1 MRALFDLHGLDA
13 VIYKEIRHVVRDPA
27 TLVLAIA
34 MPLMQLLLF
43 GYAINMRVEHIRSA
57 YYNED
62 RGRLSEQLLDGL
74 RASRGFDLV
83 LATSSRASLMEALVA
98 GKVHV
103 GFDIPEDF
111 SADIL
116 LGRPSSVQVLIDG
129 SDSAIAQSAYG
140 SAAQIGAAISQRLHA
155 NGVAPVAVDVRPRM
169 LFNPTL
175 RSANF
180 LVPGLIGL
188 VMQNITILLT
198 ALAVVGERERGTL
211 DQILVT
217 PVGTTAL
224 MLGKLIPYAAVGFLD
239 FLLVLATMHWVFG
252 VPIAGNLILLLILGA
267 GFLMTA
273 LGLGLLIS
281 TVARSQL
288 QAMLM
293 AVFILLPSVLLS
305 GLLFERELMPA
316 PVQPVAYAIPL
327 TYFVEILRG
336 IIVRGAGLADLW
348 VPATATIV
356 FGVVVLGL
364 ASIRFAR
371 TTS

>member
-1 MRALFDLHGLDA
+1 VRALFDLHGLDA
-13 VIYKEIRHVVRDPA
+13 VFYKEIRHVVRDPA

-43 GYAINMRVEHIRSA
+43 GYAINLKVENIRSA
-57 YYNED
+57 YYSED
-62 RGRLSEQLLDGL
+62 RGRLAEQVIDGL
-74 RASRGFDLV
+74 KASRGFDIV
-83 LATSSRASLMEALVA
+83 SVAPSREALMEEIVA

-103 GFDIPEDF
+103 GFDFPEDF
-111 SADIL
+111 SADVL
-116 LGRPSSVQVLIDG
+116 RGKPSSMQVLIDG

-140 SAAQIGAAISQRLHA
+140 SAAEIGTALSQRLRSM
-155 NGVAPVAVDVRPRM
+155 NGIPALVDVRPRM

-188 VMQNITILLT
+188 VMQNITVMLT
-198 ALAVVGERERGTL
+198 ALSIVGERERGTL

-224 MLGKLIPYAAVGFLD
+224 MIGKIVPYAIVGFLD
-239 FLLVLATMHWVFG
+239 FLLVLAAMHWVFG
-252 VPIAGNLILLLILGA
+252 VPIAGNLALLLTLGA
-267 GFLMTA
+267 GFLLTV

-281 TVARSQL
+281 TFARSQM
-288 QAMLM
+288 QAMLL
-293 AVFILLPSVLLS
+293 AAFILLPSVLLS
-305 GLLFERELMPA
+305 GMLFERELMP
-316 PVQPVAYAIPL
+316 PVMQAVSYTLPL
-327 TYFVEILRG
+327 TYFLEILRG
-336 IIVRGAGLADLW
+336 IIVRGAGLTDLW
-348 VPATATIV
+348 VPATATVV

>member
-13 VIYKEIRHVVRDPA
+13 VFYKEIRHVARDPA

-43 GYAINMRVEHIRSA
+43 GYAINLKVENIRSA
-57 YYNED
+57 YYSED
-62 RGRLSEQLLDGL
+62 RGRLAEQVIDGL
-74 RASRGFDLV
+74 KASRGFDIV
-83 LATSSRASLMEALVA
+83 SVAPSREALMQEIVS

-103 GFDIPEDF
+103 GFDFPQDF
-111 SADIL
+111 SADVL
-116 LGRPSSVQVLIDG
+116 RGKPSSMQVLIDG

-140 SAAQIGAAISQRLHA
+140 SAAEIGTALSQRLRSVTGIPA
-155 NGVAPVAVDVRPRM
+155 LVDVRPRM

-188 VMQNITILLT
+188 VMQNITVMLT
-198 ALAVVGERERGTL
+198 ALSIVGERERGTL

-224 MLGKLIPYAAVGFLD
+224 MLGKIVPYAIVGFLD
-239 FLLVLATMHWVFG
+239 FLLVLGAMHWVFG
-252 VPIAGNLILLLILGA
+252 VPIAGNLLLLLMLGA
-267 GFLMTA
+267 GFLLTV

-281 TVARSQL
+281 TVARSQM
-288 QAMLM
+288 QAMLL
-293 AVFILLPSVLLS
+293 AAFILLPSVLLS
-305 GLLFERELMPA
+305 GMLFERELMP
-316 PVQPVAYAIPL
+316 PVMQLVSYTLPL
-327 TYFVEILRG
+327 TYFLEILRG
-336 IIVRGAGLADLW
+336 IIVRGASLTDLW
-348 VPATATIV
+348 VPATATVV

>member
-1 MRALFDLHGLDA
+1 MRALFDLRGLDA
-13 VIYKEIRHVVRDPA
+13 VFYKEVRHVVRDPA

-43 GYAINMRVEHIRSA
+43 GYAINLNVEHIRSA
-57 YYNED
+57 YYSED
-62 RGRLSEQLLDGL
+62 RGRLAEQVVDGL
-74 RASRGFDLV
+74 KASRGFDIV
-83 LATSSRASLMEALVA
+83 SVASSRAALTEAIVS

-103 GFDIPEDF
+103 GFDFPEDF

-116 LGRPSSVQVLIDG
+116 RGKPSSIQVLIDG

-140 SAAQIGAAISQRLHA
+140 SAAQIGAAISQRLRA
-155 NGVAPVAVDVRPRM
+155 TGAPALVDIRPRM

-188 VMQNITILLT
+188 VMQNITVMLT
-198 ALAVVGERERGTL
+198 ALSIVGERERGTL

-217 PVGTTAL
+217 PIGTTAL
-224 MLGKLIPYAAVGFLD
+224 MFGKLFPYGIIGFLD
-239 FLLVLATMHWVFG
+239 FVLVLAAMHWVFG
-252 VPIAGNLILLLILGA
+252 VPIVGNLLLLLILGA
-267 GFLMTA
+267 GFLATV

-281 TVARSQL
+281 TFARSQM

-293 AVFILLPSVLLS
+293 AIFILLPSVLLS
-305 GLLFERELMPA
+305 GMLFERELMP
-316 PVQPVAYAIPL
+316 PVMQVVSYMLPL
-327 TYFVEILRG
+327 TYFLEILRG
-336 IIVRGAGLADLW
+336 IIIRGAGLTDLW
-348 VPATATIV
+348 APAIATV
-356 FGVVVLGL
+356 AFGIIVLGL